1 MTKQIFKAVCLAA
14 IAVFGA
20 SLVIIM
26 GALYGY
32 FSEMQMKQIRIQSEL
47 AARGVE
53 NNGLAYLDSL
63 KDEEY
68 RVTWIAADGTV
79 KYDSRTDGR
88 TMENHLEREEIR
100 EALSG
105 GIGESARYSST
116 LMEQQLY
123 CARKLADGTVLRLSD
138 TVYLVDA
145 GFGNAAAD
153 SSHSIFR
160 DRFLSIPCFPFFPE
174 NRRAFEQA

>member
-20 SLVIIM
+20 SLVIII

-32 FSEMQMKQIRIQSEL
+32 FSEMQTKQIRIQSEL

-123 CARKLADGTVLRLSD
+123 CARKLADGTVLRLSG
-138 TVYLVDA
+138 TQYTWWTLA
-145 GFGNAAAD
+145 LGMQQPILLIASFAIGF
-153 SSHSIFR
+153 
-160 DRFLSIPCFPFFPE
+160 
-174 NRRAFEQA
+174 